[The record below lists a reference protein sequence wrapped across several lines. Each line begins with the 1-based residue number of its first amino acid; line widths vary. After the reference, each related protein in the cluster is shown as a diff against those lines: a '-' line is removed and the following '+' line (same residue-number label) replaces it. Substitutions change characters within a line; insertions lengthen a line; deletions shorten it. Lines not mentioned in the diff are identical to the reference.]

1 MLSEEK
7 AVNCLQISLQICVYG
22 LYKQCIG
29 NYEQKLEENW
39 ACSFQDFCSYLKSC
53 YAEVNKWSLA
63 FVYFQIC

>member
-29 NYEQKLEENW
+29 NYEQKLEEN
-39 ACSFQDFCSYLKSC
+39 
-53 YAEVNKWSLA
+53 
-63 FVYFQIC
+63 